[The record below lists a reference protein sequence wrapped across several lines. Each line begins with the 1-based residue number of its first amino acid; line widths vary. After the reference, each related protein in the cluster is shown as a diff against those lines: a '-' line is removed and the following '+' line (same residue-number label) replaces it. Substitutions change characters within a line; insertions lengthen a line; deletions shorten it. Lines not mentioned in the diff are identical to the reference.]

1 MHSGRRVWPADQHA
15 RRWHLRYL
23 RRGRMASLPD
33 NTRCATTQSRSAI
46 MTSAKGL
53 EGVAGATTNISHVFG
68 EEGRLVYSGYEI
80 SELAGAA
87 TLGGDCFSLW
97 TGRPPKRSQL
107 EDLRA
112 AQQPHRG
119 V

>member
-53 EGVAGATTNISHVFG
+53 EGVVVATTNISHVFG

-80 SELAGAA
+80 SELAGRGPLEKDLVLLVRGA
-87 TLGGDCFSLW
+87 
-97 TGRPPKRSQL
+97 PPTRSRM
-107 EDLRA
+107 DR
-112 AQQPHRG
+112 
-119 V
+119 

>member
-15 RRWHLRYL
+15 RRWHLQYL

-53 EGVAGATTNISHVFG
+53 EGVVVATTNISHVFG

-80 SELAGAA
+80 SELAGRG
-87 TLGGDCFSLW
+87 TL
-97 TGRPPKRSQL
+97 
-107 EDLRA
+107 
-112 AQQPHRG
+112 RG
-119 V
+119 VLFPLWHGSLPQRHQ

>member
-53 EGVAGATTNISHVFG
+53 EGVVVATTNISHVFG

-80 SELAGAA
+80 SELAGAGA
-87 TLGGDCFSLW
+87 LRRRRFPLCG
-97 TGRPPKRSQL
+97 GRPA
-107 EDLRA
+107 E
-112 AQQPHRG
+112 
-119 V
+119 

>member
-53 EGVAGATTNISHVFG
+53 EGVVVATTNISHVFG

-80 SELAGAA
+80 SALAGP
-87 TLGGDCFSLW
+87 G
-97 TGRPPKRSQL
+97 P
-107 EDLRA
+107 LRA
-112 AQQPHRG
+112 RRLFPVDG
-119 V
+119 P